1 MKALISGG
9 KTGQLRWE
17 LERTI
22 PQGVEAVFLS
32 RETLDV
38 TDAEAVNTAVAAH
51 KPDVLINASAY
62 TAVDKAESDSEA
74 AFAVNRDGVANLAR
88 AVAANHARLI
98 HVSTDFVFDGS
109 HSSPYETDAPTSP
122 LGVYGESKLAGEQQV
137 LEILGESAL
146 IVRTSWVYS
155 SFGNNFV
162 KTMLR
167 LMNERDEIGVIA
179 DQTGTPT
186 WARGLAEALW
196 LAAQKEI
203 SGVHHWTDAGVI
215 SWYDFAYAIYE
226 EGRASGKISKETTVR
241 PLRTEQYPTPARRP
255 AYSVL
260 DKSKTWDAL
269 GQTSDHWRV
278 SLRNM
283 MQEL

>member
-17 LERTI
+17 LARTV
-22 PQGVEAVFLS
+22 PAGADAVFLT
-32 RETLDV
+32 REEMDV
-38 TDAEAVNTAVAAH
+38 TDADAVAAAVAAH
-51 KPDVLINASAY
+51 RPDVIINASAY
-62 TAVDKAESDSEA
+62 TAVDKAESEREA
-74 AFAVNRDGVANLAR
+74 AFAVNCDGVANLAR
-88 AVAANHARLI
+88 AARDNNARLV

-109 HSSPYETDAPTSP
+109 SSSPYTTDAPTKP

-137 LEILGESAL
+137 QEILGESGL
-146 IVRTSWVYS
+146 ILRTSWVYS

-167 LMNERDEIGVIA
+167 LMNERDELGVIA
-179 DQTGTPT
+179 DQAGTPT
-186 WARGLAEALW
+186 WARGLAGAVW
-196 LAAQKEI
+196 LAAEKQL
-203 SGVHHWTDAGVI
+203 SGVHHWTDAGLI
-215 SWYDFAYAIYE
+215 SWYDFAQAIYE
-226 EGRASGKISKETTVR
+226 EGRAGGKINKQTRIR
-241 PLRTEQYPTPARRP
+241 PLRTEEYPTPARRP

-269 GQTSDHWRV
+269 GLTSDHWRE
-278 SLRNM
+278 SLRKM